1 MVWLIS
7 MLDSTIIEGVTYV
20 LGVFVAALR
29 VLDDP
34 PEMAGKVDGSAL
46 VGLLE

>member
-1 MVWLIS
+1 M
-7 MLDSTIIEGVTYV
+7 TYV

-34 PEMAGKVDGSAL
+34 PEMAGKVDGTTL
-46 VGLLE
+46 VGLLEQLASV